1 MSAIEEQLPRQLQD
15 ERVFDWRF
23 EELVHAGYS
32 ADQAWRLAGDPT
44 VDIRLA
50 ERLLA
55 NGCPAATAQRILL

>member
-1 MSAIEEQLPRQLQD
+1 MSAIEEQLPRNLQE
-15 ERVFDWRF
+15 ERVFEWRF

-32 ADQAWRLAGDPT
+32 TDQAWRLASDPT

-55 NGCPAATAQRILL
+55 NGCPTETAQRILL